1 MINSAFKKS
10 LCILALTLPCSVFAS
25 QVDVTVVLKKG
36 GEEIFRQTGVSETGR
51 ELVLR
56 DVQYIEYT
64 DSASQSDKGVVEK
77 KGQLET
83 GVTAAVTA
91 WVYSDGSVYA
101 KLVARRVELVEM
113 HHHKILNMNIDSPQT
128 RGDVVQSYNI
138 VTEGEPSIIAW
149 SEKSGVK
156 TVWEVTVKRR

>member
-1 MINSAFKKS
+1 MIKSVFKNS
-10 LCILALTLPCSVFAS
+10 LCIFALTLPCSVFAS
-25 QVDVTVVLKKG
+25 QIDVTVVLKKG
-36 GEEIFRQTGVSETGR
+36 DKEVFRKTGVSETGR

-77 KGQLET
+77 KEQLET
-83 GVTAAVTA
+83 GVTAAVTS
-91 WVYSDGSVYA
+91 WVYSDGSVHT

-113 HHHKILNMNIDSPQT
+113 HHHQILNMNIDSPQT
-128 RGDVVQSYNI
+128 RGDVVQSSDI
-138 VTEGEPSIIAW
+138 LTEGEPSVIAW
-149 SEKSGVK
+149 SENSGIK